1 MALEEVKS
9 RYGLSTT
16 CLGNNDEY
24 YYNEFK
30 KLQGTMG
37 LVEMSSNN
45 DGHIMRLIFENKDIN
60 KVIFCYQSENDKK
73 ATEDLCEG
81 DKE

>member
-1 MALEEVKS
+1 
-9 RYGLSTT
+9 
-16 CLGNNDEY
+16 
-24 YYNEFK
+24 
-30 KLQGTMG
+30 MG